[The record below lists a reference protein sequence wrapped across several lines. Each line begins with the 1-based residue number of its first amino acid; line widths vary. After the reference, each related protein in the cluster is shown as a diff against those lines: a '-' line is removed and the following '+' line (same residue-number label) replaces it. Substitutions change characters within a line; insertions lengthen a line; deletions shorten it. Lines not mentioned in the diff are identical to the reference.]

1 MQIEKAT
8 VGGIPYLNKKTV
20 LDKKVT
26 KVKIASEPILIDT
39 EFEGKKT
46 KRLECICSTN
56 VIEPNQV
63 KWQMNPTT
71 QNYLI
76 EKYGTETSQWIN
88 KEIEI
93 AVKQSGS
100 ASPGVYPKDCSLEK
114 VLA

>member
-8 VGGIPYLNKKTV
+8 MGGIPFLNRKTV
-20 LDKKVT
+20 LESKVT
-26 KVKIASEPILIDT
+26 KVKITTEPVLVDV
-39 EFEGKKT
+39 EFEGKKSR
-46 KRLECICSTN
+46 RLECICSTQ
-56 VIEPNQV
+56 VTEPKEV

-76 EKYGTETSQWIN
+76 EKFGTETSRWIGQ
-88 KEIEI
+88 EIDL
-93 AVKQSGS
+93 AVKQMAG